1 MLKMN
6 SELYEK
12 AIESQFMN
20 GIDSVEE
27 TRRKLEY
34 YFNGRYKKIFY
45 IKGETICR
53 EGELENNIFFLDRG
67 KVIVV
72 RKDANNNEY
81 SGGYFM
87 PGEFFGFASIVSEP
101 EEMSF
106 RSLNNCNVYVI
117 SSSAVMEL
125 MERNE
130 ESRRFI
136 TNILVNTI
144 RIRTSRQ
151 GNLIMGGCRAAFVN
165 FILEHME
172 GFGKVDDEDNIVVSL
187 DVNLIDI
194 AQILNMTRETL
205 SRIVS
210 EMKRQG
216 IIDTKRRYIKIM
228 DMERFMA

>member
-1 MLKMN
+1 MN
-6 SELYEK
+6 RKLYEK
-12 AIESQFMN
+12 AVEAQLMN
-20 GIDSVEE
+20 RLDGVED
-27 TRRKLEY
+27 TRKKLEH
-34 YFNGRYKKIFY
+34 FFEGRYKKILY
-45 IKGETICR
+45 IKGETICG
-53 EGELENNIFFLDRG
+53 EGQTDNSIYFLDRG

-72 RKDANNNEY
+72 RKDARGNEY

-87 PGEFFGFASIVSEP
+87 PGEIFGFSSIVSAP
-101 EEMSF
+101 EAVNF
-106 RSLNNCNVYVI
+106 RSLTNCSIYVI
-117 SSSAVMEL
+117 SSSAVNEL
-125 MERNE
+125 MEKDD
-130 ESRRFI
+130 ESRRFVI
-136 TNILVNTI
+136 SMLVNTI

-151 GNLIMGGCRAAFVN
+151 GNLIMGGCRESFVN
-165 FILEHME
+165 FILDHMVE
-172 GFGKVDDEDNIVVSL
+172 FGSIDNEDNVVVSL